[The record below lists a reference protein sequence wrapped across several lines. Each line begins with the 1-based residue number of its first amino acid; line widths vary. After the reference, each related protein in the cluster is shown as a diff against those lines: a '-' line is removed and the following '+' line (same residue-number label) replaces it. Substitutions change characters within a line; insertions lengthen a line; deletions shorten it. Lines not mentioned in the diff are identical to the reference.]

1 MKSQK
6 MLFHLFIYILV
17 NLSLVR
23 NACDIQSVEINNN
36 CYSCQTLING
46 CFQCHLS
53 NKDLSSKQENLV
65 CDQCVDGLYLFQ
77 NTTSMYGK
85 QYTFTGTS
93 SLVLSNNGYLDQ
105 SGIIQSCVPGYYQNY
120 QNQCQQCQVTKCKMC
135 EPLTGLS
142 CSLCEPYY
150 YFQAGTNTCQKCNKI
165 GNINESCVSC
175 DETQCFAC
183 DNGYLFN
190 GQCIN
195 NCPEGFYGVKEY
207 SKFGQVQTSRCQKC
221 SNDCKNCIGPDS
233 NQCISCQRNFYLKLS
248 IITINPTLQGQ
259 CLIKPPSNSLFEISL
274 FVKPQESTI
283 PISQQNGSLN
293 NPFDNIYNAF
303 VKAQEIS
310 APYQQSI
317 INIFLLKGDHYL
329 LRNMTANYIPRDTF
343 DNDNLNIQIIIQPF
357 YCQAN
362 ESIDPTLCYDDLQ
375 SQIVLFNKMRS
386 NFAFEIY
393 QSLELRNIL
402 VDSLDSSID
411 LFVQKNYQCLF
422 QRQKC
427 CSFNSQNIPICGN
440 DFLIDIMTK
449 LPTNLCIFS
458 DQGEVFKFKTST
470 SANLQY
476 PQKLTLN
483 INQHVDVLQR
493 NINTNQNSIDVSII
507 QHRPFN
513 CSLDNFD
520 DLQQSCFLINITQS
534 NYTNSD
540 YMKEAQSVVTFVNT
554 NLSSI
559 HFSLVVDLKNYPG
572 SIVITNNNF
581 ENNQIQVKDCSVNQ
595 KLEHNFQLALHPEIG
610 LIQNQDNIQFRHLIS
625 VIDDQ
630 YSQNKSGQI
639 ILINNRFFNN
649 TAVKGLVYLGV
660 NYREQNTPIIIYGNS
675 FIRNAAYYGASA
687 LYIRV
692 RAKPDALYDSFNQSS
707 IIDEKSQPCG
717 GVNVVSNYYEKNH
730 GCAGLRLNVV
740 QILCMPFD
748 TVTDQNDVSILKN
761 FTNTPEDRLRYQSYA
776 LSNQTL
782 QYTESYQ
789 VNVFDTQK
797 QKEFQFKTFSKQVR
811 ISENIYLN
819 NYAGGESAILAVG
832 GMWHFNLQNE
842 YFKDNGDIFDEKYL
856 ELGGLI
862 KSTGIYTFTN
872 QLTKTTTMVGQIL
885 IGNMYNVTFTN
896 ITFDGG
902 LKLRRY
908 LLGTMA
914 QNILIKQC
922 IGPLQLFN
930 ITFMNQHGM
939 GTDPSILDD
948 AITTTQRTQTLP
960 WIGFQSTYLASLIV
974 SGLTIINA
982 TIVGIK
988 DSTSYVDSAP
998 IIDLCQGQYQAIHSS
1013 DYFFENS
1020 LAFAVLEDFN
1030 IQNLYQ
1036 YYVLNWNFP
1045 IAAQNFTIP
1054 GLFGVYH
1061 IVPTATLE
1069 NKGEM
1074 SLEVLIDC
1082 NISDFAGGVLQLFKR
1097 SEDLVQNIVY
1107 VNYIVR
1113 GNLFLNWKTWQQK
1126 YGGMYF
1132 NSISYFMNVT
1142 YLNNQFKNLSNN
1154 IPVSNGMQGV
1164 VAYLY
1169 DYSHFISRNNVYWNT
1184 SLDYTGSVIF
1194 LYQRVRTIVNTV
1206 TFENDTFFLT
1216 CYLCTGV
1223 TTKYDGIFSYGIIN
1237 GIVEYGNLYVY
1248 SKNNYFTSSNKIFST
1263 NGAVFSLVATDK
1275 YIIEFYDNNS
1285 TYVNL
1290 TAQQGPVL
1298 YCQGC
1303 QNTVIEN
1310 SRFENISSTQHGGSF
1325 YFIDNYA
1332 IKAARYQQNLTLR
1345 NITVKNSITSGS
1357 GGFIFSQSLLR
1368 AVTTQYQ

>member
-1 MKSQK
+1 MLVIFNLQK
-6 MLFHLFIYILV
+6 QTTTATHVKHQQMGVFNAIFQIKIYHLNKKISFVINALMVYIYSRTLLQSCM
-17 NLSLVR
+17 NQ
-23 NACDIQSVEINNN
+23 DICSN
-36 CYSCQTLING
+36 CQTINTKT
-46 CFQCHLS
+46 QCD
-53 NKDLSSKQENLV
+53 KCSS
-65 CDQCVDGLYLFQ
+65 GI
-77 NTTSMYGK
+77 NTDCS
-85 QYTFTGTS
+85 TS

-922 IGPLQLFN
+922 MGPLQLFN
-930 ITFMNQHGM
+930 ITFLNQHGM

-960 WIGFQSTYLASLIV
+960 WIGFQSTYLASLFV

-998 IIDLCQGQYQAIHSS
+998 IIDLCQGQYQATHSS

-1020 LAFAVLEDFN
+1020 LAFAVFEDFN

-1036 YYVLNWNFP
+1036 YYVLNWNFA
-1045 IAAQNFTIP
+1045 IAAQDFTIRRIKTYNVSRDNYNYESNRLSTP
-1054 GLFGVYH
+1054 
-1061 IVPTATLE
+1061 E
-1069 NKGEM
+1069 NQGEM
-1074 SLEVLIDC
+1074 SLEVLSDC
-1082 NISDFAGGVLQLFKR
+1082 NISDFAGGVLQLFK
-1097 SEDLVQNIVY
+1097 
-1107 VNYIVR
+1107 
-1113 GNLFLNWKTWQQK
+1113 
-1126 YGGMYF
+1126 
-1132 NSISYFMNVT
+1132 
-1142 YLNNQFKNLSNN
+1142 
-1154 IPVSNGMQGV
+1154 
-1164 VAYLY
+1164 
-1169 DYSHFISRNNVYWNT
+1169 RNNVYWNT

-1194 LYQRVRTIVNTV
+1194 LYQRVRTILNTV
-1206 TFENDTFFLT
+1206 TFENDTFFLS

-1263 NGAVFSLVATDK
+1263 NGALFSLVATDN

-1285 TYVNL
+1285 TYINL